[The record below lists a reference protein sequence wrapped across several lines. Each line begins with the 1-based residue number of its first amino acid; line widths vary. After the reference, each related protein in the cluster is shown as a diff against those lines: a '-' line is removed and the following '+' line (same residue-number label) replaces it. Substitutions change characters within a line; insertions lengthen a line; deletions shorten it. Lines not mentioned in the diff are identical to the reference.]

1 MPKLKKKRE
10 KTQTNN
16 THKHQNNEK
25 THLSVM
31 LAFADE
37 RYTTF
42 SVWVSTDSV
51 DHNHLHSC

>member
-1 MPKLKKKRE
+1 MPKLKKKE
-10 KTQTNN
+10 KRPKPTTPTNI
-16 THKHQNNEK
+16 K
-25 THLSVM
+25 TMKKLIM

-42 SVWVSTDSV
+42 SVWVFPDSV